1 MLLGQAFS
9 WPKLFVALLKLH
21 IEDQHERDM
30 VLEMK

>member
-1 MLLGQAFS
+1 MLLRQAFS
-9 WPKLFVALLKLH
+9 GAKLFVGLLKLH